1 MRLSLWDDAWYWY
14 EFQEIH
20 SYALSGYFHHSIG
33 LPDGLYPDNWLNV
46 SDTYEIAEIQDLKN
60 NPLEPGVALPM
71 TWTHNGKALSPKY
84 GYVVGLEAGFSDR
97 FLNYSEEAGVIEL
110 YRKLLTEQEGFVLKS
125 DEFTT
130 YTPSVLTNNSTNTSK
145 ASVDDLE
152 FYAHKY
158 KAEQYRFN
166 MHL

>member
-1 MRLSLWDDAWYWY
+1 MMPGTGTNFRKFIPTLYLAT
-14 EFQEIH
+14 
-20 SYALSGYFHHSIG
+20 SIILLVFPMDFTLTIG
-33 LPDGLYPDNWLNV
+33 SMFMLVIN
-46 SDTYEIAEIQDLKN
+46 LKN
-60 NPLEPGVALPM
+60 FPLEPGVALPM

>member
-1 MRLSLWDDAWYWY
+1 MMPGTGTNFRKLIPTLDLATSVILLVFPMD
-14 EFQEIH
+14 FT
-20 SYALSGYFHHSIG
+20 LTIG
-33 LPDGLYPDNWLNV
+33 SMFMLVIN
-46 SDTYEIAEIQDLKN
+46 LKN
-60 NPLEPGVALPM
+60 FPLEPGVALPM